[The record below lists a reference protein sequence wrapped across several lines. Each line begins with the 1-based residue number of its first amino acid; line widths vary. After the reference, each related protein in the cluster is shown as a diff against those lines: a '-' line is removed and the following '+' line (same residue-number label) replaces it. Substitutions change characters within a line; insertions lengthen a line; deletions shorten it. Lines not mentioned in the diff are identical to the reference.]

1 MQVESDRSLL
11 IAFVSNN
18 GWSVYN
24 FRLDVIRSL
33 MLAGH
38 RVLVLCPEDAFVDK
52 LRKEGC
58 QYQPLH
64 FDNRSISPLADFQF
78 YLEAKKYYRQYRPN
92 LVFHFVAKP
101 NIYGTMAAAA
111 TGIQSIAVVTGLGYA
126 FSQKNILYH
135 MVKQLYRR
143 ALKGARE
150 VWFLNNEDADFF
162 TRNGITDIK
171 KTRVLPGEGID
182 TEWFSPVAKSD
193 DGDGDFCFL
202 MASRLLKS
210 KGIGVYAD
218 ACRLLRKK
226 GHRFKSILIGSV
238 ETHHPDAISNEQLAR
253 WEEEGL
259 LRYEGFMDDVRPW
272 LSRADCFVFPSTY
285 NEGVPR
291 SLLEAAS
298 MELPIVTSDSR
309 GCHDVVKHLENGLL
323 AKPGDPFDL
332 ALKMEEMMLM
342 TPSVRMSMGNKGREL
357 VKARFDISKII
368 AHYKQAVVSLGGHQ

>member
-1 MQVESDRSLL
+1 MQVATNRSLL

-33 MLAGH
+33 LQAGH
-38 RVLVLCPEDAFVDK
+38 RILVLCPEDAFVDK

-64 FDNRSISPLADFQF
+64 FDNRSISPLADIRF
-78 YLEAKKYYRQYRPN
+78 YLEAKKYYRQYRPH

-101 NIYGTMAAAA
+101 NIYGTMAATAA
-111 TGIQSIAVVTGLGYA
+111 GIPSIAVVTGLGYA

-135 MVKQLYRR
+135 VVKQLYRK

-150 VWFLNNEDADFF
+150 VWFLNNEDAGFF

-182 TEWFSPVAKSD
+182 TEWFSPVPKSD
-193 DGDGDFCFL
+193 KVDGDFCFL

-226 GHRFKSILIGSV
+226 GHQFRSVLIGSV
-238 ETHHPDAISNEQLAR
+238 EAHHPDSISMEELAR
-253 WEEEGL
+253 WEKEGL

-272 LSRADCFVFPSTY
+272 LSETDCFVFPSTY

-309 GCHDVVKHLENGLL
+309 GCHDVVKHHENGLL
-323 AKPGDPFDL
+323 SKPGDPFDL
-332 ALKMEEMMLM
+332 ALKMEEMLLM
-342 TPSVRMSMGNKGREL
+342 TPSLRMNMGKKGREL
-357 VKARFDISKII
+357 VKAQFDISIII
-368 AHYKQAVVSLGGHQ
+368 AHYKQAVAGIEGHQ